1 MKQKTV
7 DILKAIADDTRLN
20 IVQKLA
26 HETEP
31 VASCDVVAS
40 CATFLKLSQP
50 AMSHHFSKLVD
61 AGVLTVEKQGT
72 QNMYRID
79 TESLLS
85 VGIDA
90 TKL

>member
-26 HETEP
+26 HEPEP
-31 VASCDVVAS
+31 VASCDVVSS
-40 CATFLKLSQP
+40 CAAFLKLSQP
-50 AMSHHFSKLVD
+50 AMSHHFNKLVD

-72 QNMYRID
+72 QNMYRVD
-79 TESLLS
+79 TEALLA